1 MEFIFLKNWKVCG
14 SIVLFIVVG
23 IVIGLCVAEFIF
35 YKVDN
40 NILSINNEIF
50 YFNGT
55 KLHNVYI
62 VTNADTK
69 ISPEAKNVIITNNI
83 ILESKMVDDNVI
95 NNLDC
100 IYFLS
105 IKPTIDADLYEKIKN
120 KIKYISSQKQ
130 CLIIKFKKEKAPK
143 ADKKLINDHE
153 TKNANVE
160 DKKNNS
166 KE

>member
-1 MEFIFLKNWKVCG
+1 MEFIFLKNLKVWG
-14 SIVLFIVVG
+14 SIVLFIVIG
-23 IVIGLCVAEFIF
+23 IVIGICIAEFIF

-55 KLHNVYI
+55 KLDNVYI
-62 VTNADTK
+62 VANADTK
-69 ISPEAKNVIITNNI
+69 ISPETKNVIITNNI

-95 NNLDC
+95 NNLDS

-120 KIKYISSQKQ
+120 KIKFISSQNE
-130 CLIIKFKKEKAPK
+130 CLMIRF
-143 ADKKLINDHE
+143 ND
-153 TKNANVE
+153 
-160 DKKNNS
+160 NNS
-166 KE
+166 SDAK

>member
-95 NNLDC
+95 NNLDW
-100 IYFLS
+100 IYMR
-105 IKPTIDADLYEKIKN
+105 K
-120 KIKYISSQKQ
+120 
-130 CLIIKFKKEKAPK
+130 
-143 ADKKLINDHE
+143 
-153 TKNANVE
+153 
-160 DKKNNS
+160 
-166 KE
+166 

>member
-23 IVIGLCVAEFIF
+23 IVIGICIAEFIF
-35 YKVDN
+35 YKGDN
-40 NILSINNEIF
+40 NILSMNNEIF
-50 YFNGT
+50 YFNET
-55 KLHNVYI
+55 KLDNVYI
-62 VTNADTK
+62 VANADTK

-83 ILESKMVDDNVI
+83 ILESKMIDDNVI
-95 NNLDC
+95 NNLDN

-105 IKPTIDADLYEKIKN
+105 MKPTIDADLYEKIKN

-130 CLIIKFKKEKAPK
+130 CLIIKFKDEKLSK
-143 ADKKLINDHE
+143 AEEKSINDHE
-153 TKNANVE
+153 TKNANDE

>member
-1 MEFIFLKNWKVCG
+1 MGFIFQNWKVW
-14 SIVLFIVVG
+14 IFIVIG

-35 YKVDN
+35 YKADN
-40 NILSINNEIF
+40 NILSINNENF
-50 YFNGT
+50 YLNGT
-55 KLHNVYI
+55 KLDNVYI

-69 ISPEAKNVIITNNI
+69 ISPETKNVIIANNI

-95 NNLDC
+95 NNLDS

-143 ADKKLINDHE
+143 ADEKLINDQE
-153 TKNANVE
+153 TKKANDE
-160 DKKNNS
+160 NKK
-166 KE
+166 K